1 LKVAAIYGPRATPGN
16 ARPFQE
22 MVSAKWTNAITDDL
36 DAVLI
41 FGGDGTI
48 HRYLPQLSELK
59 IPLLTVPNGSGNDF
73 ASGLGIH
80 SEDDALSA
88 FHKFADNDPN
98 VRAIDLGCITPLGPG
113 VPSPQ
118 PLAANHLFCNVAN
131 LGLDSEINRRANRL
145 PRFLRAIGGYVLSL
159 FPSVFSYEPKTITFS
174 SPECNFSEPATLI
187 AIGNGSRYGRG
198 LRIAPHADMSDGF
211 LDICFVRQTTKSRI
225 ATLFPLAYFG
235 AHLKL
240 REVEY
245 FRVSSA
251 RIETSAP
258 MDIYADG
265 EFLCQTPADISVIP
279 AGLRIIVPHRYS

>member
-1 LKVAAIYGPRATPGN
+1 MKVAAIYGPRATPDN

-22 MVSAKWTNAITDDL
+22 MVSAKWTTTITDDL

-98 VRAIDLGCITPLGPG
+98 VRAIDLGCVTSHEPRAT
-113 VPSPQ
+113 S
-118 PLAANHLFCNVAN
+118 HLFCNIAN

-145 PRFLRAIGGYVLSL
+145 PRFLRANGGYVLSL
-159 FPSVFSYEPKTITFS
+159 FPSLFSYQPQTV
-174 SPECNFSEPATLI
+174 NFTSDGHSISEPATLVAI
-187 AIGNGSRYGRG
+187 ANGSRYGGG
-198 LRIAPHADMSDGF
+198 LHIAPKADLSDGV
-211 LDICFVRQTTKSRI
+211 LDVCFVHQTTRTRI

-235 AHLKL
+235 AHLRL

-245 FRVSSA
+245 FRVRSA
-251 RIETSAP
+251 RIETP
-258 MDIYADG
+258 QPIDIYADG
-265 EFLCQTPADISVIP
+265 EFLCQTPADISIIP
-279 AGLRIIVPHRYS
+279 AGLRVIVPHAPSI